1 MDLWWKGAEDAVR
14 WNAIACGALFAV
26 LGFALKRTGRK
37 AHFEPVAV
45 TLGWLLVLGAL
56 ASRVLDARIWW
67 AWTLGLLLVGLG
79 LAAGAFLVRRFLLF
93 AFGVVAAYAAL
104 SRLALDRTADTL
116 GCFWF
121 FLTPILVIV
130 GLILAQRRLKEPA

>member
-1 MDLWWKGAEDAVR
+1 VR
-14 WNAIACGALFAV
+14 WNAIACGAFFAV
-26 LGFALKRTGRK
+26 LGFALQRTGRK

-45 TLGWLLVLGAL
+45 TLGWLLILGAL
-56 ASRVLDARIWW
+56 ASGMDVQVWW
-67 AWTLGLLLVGLG
+67 PWTVALLLTGLG
-79 LAAGAFLVRRFLLF
+79 LATGAFLVRRFPLF

-104 SRLALDRTADTL
+104 SRLVLHGVVAESL

-121 FLTPILVIV
+121 FITPIPVIV